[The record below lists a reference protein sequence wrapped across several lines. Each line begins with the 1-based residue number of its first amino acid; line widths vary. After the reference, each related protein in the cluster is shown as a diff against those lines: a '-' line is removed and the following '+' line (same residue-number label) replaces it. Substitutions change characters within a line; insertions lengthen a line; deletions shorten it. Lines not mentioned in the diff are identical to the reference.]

1 MTKDTHVVAGIAT
14 TIAIIGPSTFKDLA
28 ICIATASI
36 GSVISDVDVTTSSSR
51 KELIKIIAIA
61 FAAVITC
68 IVLESFFNMGI
79 LGMIKSQTN
88 LVRILCGIGLF
99 LSVCGYGIA
108 TEHRTFMHSALCVIA
123 LYNIIWLIFPAAALP
138 FGISML
144 SHILLDFLNTKKVR
158 FFYPLKKVGI
168 ALKIC
173 PSDGKFNK
181 SLGKFA
187 ASVCILELIL
197 FSYFRIENFLNI

>member
-14 TIAIIGPSTFKDLA
+14 TIAIIKPSTFTELA

-36 GSVISDVDVTTSSSR
+36 GSVISDIDVTTSSSH
-51 KELIKIIAIA
+51 KDLVKIIGIAIT
-61 FAAVITC
+61 AVFVC
-68 IVLESFFNMGI
+68 IILESFFNIGI
-79 LGMIKSQTN
+79 LSMISSQTN

-99 LSVCGYGIA
+99 LSICGYGIA
-108 TEHRTFMHSALCVIA
+108 TEHRTFMHSALCVVA
-123 LYNIIWLIFPAAALP
+123 LSTTIWLIFPVATLP

-158 FFYPLKKVGI
+158 FFYPFKKIGI
-168 ALKIC
+168 AFKIC
-173 PSDGKFNK
+173 PSKGKFNK

-187 ASVCILELIL
+187 ASICILELIL
-197 FSYFRIENFLNI
+197 FLCFRLETFLNV